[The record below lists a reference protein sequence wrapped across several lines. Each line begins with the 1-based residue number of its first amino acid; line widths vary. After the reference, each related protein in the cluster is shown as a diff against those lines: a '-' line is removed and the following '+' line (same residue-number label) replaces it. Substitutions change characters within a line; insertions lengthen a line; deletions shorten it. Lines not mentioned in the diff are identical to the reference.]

1 LHFFGKGIETH
12 IGPENNSGD
21 LTGIRQFMSEKVKI
35 LVVDDQMAVAMMMV
49 FLLTRAGCEVESAL
63 TAEKALRLA
72 QAEAFDLIT
81 LDIDL
86 PGLNGFDLFQSLKKI
101 PQVRDTPIIFV
112 SGNTTIENQQRGLDL
127 GAVDFIE
134 KPFDALNFAS
144 RLLAHVNRQSEFA

>member
-1 LHFFGKGIETH
+1 MTAKA
-12 IGPENNSGD
+12 
-21 LTGIRQFMSEKVKI
+21 KI
-35 LVVDDQMAVAMMMV
+35 LVVDDQVAVAMMMV
-49 FLLTRAGCEVESAL
+49 FLLTRAGCDVQSAL
-63 TAEKALRLA
+63 GAKKALKLA
-72 QAEAFDLIT
+72 QTEAFDLIT

-101 PQVRDTPIIFV
+101 SQVRDTPILFV
-112 SGNTTIENQQRGLDL
+112 SGNSTIENQQRGLDL

>member
-1 LHFFGKGIETH
+1 MHSAAAADGKPTASNGVDSEA
-12 IGPENNSGD
+12 
-21 LTGIRQFMSEKVKI
+21 MSPKIKI

-72 QAEAFDLIT
+72 QAGAFDLIT

-86 PGLNGFDLFQSLKKI
+86 PGLNGFDLFQRLKKI
-101 PQVRDTPIIFV
+101 PQVSDTPILFV
-112 SGNTTIENQQRGLDL
+112 SGNPTIENQQRGLDL